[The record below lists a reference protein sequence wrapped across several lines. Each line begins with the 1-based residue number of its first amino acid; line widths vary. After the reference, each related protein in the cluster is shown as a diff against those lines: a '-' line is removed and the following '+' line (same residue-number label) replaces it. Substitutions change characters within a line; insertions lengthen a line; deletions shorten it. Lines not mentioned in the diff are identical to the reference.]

1 MKSLKLKKVKISR
14 IGNPHILFGGLE
26 IPAQDLQN
34 AQQNMDYPITYTLD
48 TKQDGDCPTQT
59 NGTTTTLG
67 NATDFA
73 YARSR
78 GTGIDFSN

>member
-14 IGNPHILFGGLE
+14 IGNPHIVFGGLE
-26 IPAQDLQN
+26 IPAQD
-34 AQQNMDYPITYTLD
+34 AQHNVDYPITYTLD
-48 TKQDGDCPTQT
+48 TKQDGDCVPQT

-73 YARSR
+73 YASSR
-78 GTGIDFSN
+78 DTGIDFGN